1 MVKEEL
7 TRFRSKFYL
16 QKKSLDYALE
26 SVQNKDSQEKKR
38 SRGGKRKR
46 DKKFAAA
53 VRAAKE
59 VEEPVSDIFSLINT
73 QLAGKEGFSGKKAAE
88 KKDVPGGKNG
98 ERRALVAF
106 DDEVKELRGRVEKLE
121 EMARRNKKEKVVYE
135 AAVRKLDETRRSLAA
150 VEAAQASAS
159 NAVASKE
166 KEKRWLKF

>member
-1 MVKEEL
+1 M
-7 TRFRSKFYL
+7 
-16 QKKSLDYALE
+16 
-26 SVQNKDSQEKKR
+26 
-38 SRGGKRKR
+38 
-46 DKKFAAA
+46 
-53 VRAAKE
+53 
-59 VEEPVSDIFSLINT
+59 
-73 QLAGKEGFSGKKAAE
+73 
-88 KKDVPGGKNG
+88 
-98 ERRALVAF
+98 AF